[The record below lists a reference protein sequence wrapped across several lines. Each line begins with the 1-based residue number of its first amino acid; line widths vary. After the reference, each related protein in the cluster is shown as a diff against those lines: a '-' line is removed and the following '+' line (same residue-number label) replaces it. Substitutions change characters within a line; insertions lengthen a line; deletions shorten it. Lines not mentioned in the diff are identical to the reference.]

1 LRPVYGRGTQGAGVD
16 AQAAGFAQFGMNL
29 RAGYDLIAQPDVFY
43 NKPWQ
48 ADAQI
53 EVPNH
58 QLFPIIP
65 QQLDIL

>member
-1 LRPVYGRGTQGAGVD
+1 MRVDLRT
-16 AQAAGFAQFGMNL
+16 
-29 RAGYDLIAQPDVFY
+29 GYYLIAQPDVFY